1 MKTGKNSATAVLV
14 TVFVTGLALA
24 QTPAPAQDFEAVA
37 PPQLRLEPANLDK
50 TTTPEAPQQPQA
62 PAPVDPGN
70 VTSNE
75 TADEQ
80 MQAIGREMDAGN
92 ETASPASSAQQ
103 SQDTGISQ
111 TTGTGTSVIRSIAAL
126 SFVLALILAIYYVL
140 NKYGKKSPLFAGS
153 SLGTILGR
161 VYLSPKAELHFVRVR
176 DRVLVIGVTA
186 NGISRVAEFSAALF
200 EETQR
205 AELPAHVDLPAP
217 EISPFAQELRAQ
229 SDPEPTQ
236 RAVSEEIASL
246 RAELD
251 KARQYFRETSGE
263 SGAL

>member
-1 MKTGKNSATAVLV
+1 MKTGTNSAIAILLATLVAVLA
-14 TVFVTGLALA
+14 FA

-50 TTTPEAPQQPQA
+50 TTTPEAPQQSQL
-62 PAPVDPGN
+62 PAPVDSGN

-80 MQAIGREMDAGN
+80 MQAIGREMAAGS
-92 ETASPASSAQQ
+92 ETPPTASPEQQ
-103 SQDTGISQ
+103 IQDVGTSP
-111 TTGTGTSVIRSIAAL
+111 GTGTSTSLIRSIAAL

-140 NKYGKKSPLFAGS
+140 NKYGKKSPLFAGA

-161 VYLSPKAELHFVRVR
+161 VYLSPKAELHFVRIK
-176 DRVLVIGVTA
+176 DRVLVVGVTA
-186 NGISRVAEFSAALF
+186 NGISRVAEFNATLF
-200 EETQR
+200 DETQR

-229 SDPEPTQ
+229 SAPEPTQ